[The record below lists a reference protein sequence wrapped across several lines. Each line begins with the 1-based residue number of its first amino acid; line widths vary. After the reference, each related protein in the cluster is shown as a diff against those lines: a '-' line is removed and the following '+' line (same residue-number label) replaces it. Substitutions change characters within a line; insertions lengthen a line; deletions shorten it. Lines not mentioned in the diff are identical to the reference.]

1 VSLEYL
7 NKLMILIGNYN
18 KQNKDFIK
26 IDLAEIFQNILET
39 EESLKIIK
47 RAYKILVELGFSVY
61 FF

>member
-1 VSLEYL
+1 
-7 NKLMILIGNYN
+7 MILIGNYN